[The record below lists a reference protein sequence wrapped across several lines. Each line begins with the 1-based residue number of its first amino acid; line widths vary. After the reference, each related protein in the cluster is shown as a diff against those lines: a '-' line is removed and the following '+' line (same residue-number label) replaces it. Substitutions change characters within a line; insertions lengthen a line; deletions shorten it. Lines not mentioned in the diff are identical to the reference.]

1 MKRILYPAKLSFRI
15 EGEIEFSDK
24 QKLKEFITT
33 KLTLQEII
41 KTSLSSMERALI
53 YQQENLQKY
62 VSLVKIYKYI
72 AKVVD
77 Y

>member
-1 MKRILYPAKLSFRI
+1 
-15 EGEIEFSDK
+15 
-24 QKLKEFITT
+24 
-33 KLTLQEII
+33 
-41 KTSLSSMERALI
+41 MERALI

>member
-1 MKRILYPAKLSFRI
+1 MKNTDNSSP
-15 EGEIEFSDK
+15 DK

-62 VSLVKIYKYI
+62 VSLVMIYKYI
-72 AKVVD
+72 AKVVN